1 MISNPSLGRYALV
14 GIVFPLV
21 LNLFIPETAAET
33 LSTSVAGIVSPSSRA
48 EQIKIYRTPRVLES
62 RSAIGV
68 ASISGT
74 ISISSEDV
82 PGSAVGVFLYV
93 EAVTDLYF
101 GLSNSE
107 RLSSPPPNPPVPAST
122 ISGNFL
128 QIGARLGGYAAP
140 LDRVYHENNVFYLPL
155 TKEVSHTINWEVL
168 RSDLSKP
175 ASFKVVCLG

>member
-1 MISNPSLGRYALV
+1 MISGLLTSRVVSSFLVFFAL
-14 GIVFPLV
+14 
-21 LNLFIPETAAET
+21 EASAET

-62 RSAIGV
+62 RSSIGV

-74 ISISSEDV
+74 ISISTDDV
-82 PGSAVGVFLYV
+82 PSSAVGFFLYV

-107 RLSSPPPNPPVPAST
+107 RLASPPPNPPVPAST

-128 QIGARLGGYAAP
+128 QIGARSGGYAAP
-140 LDRVYHENNVFYLPL
+140 LDRVYHESNIFYLPL
-155 TKEVSHTINWEVL
+155 TKGVAHTIGWECI

-175 ASFKVVCLG
+175 ASFKVICLGYVE